1 METGKSEIRMDGAE
15 RKNKKID
22 LSRGRKEAHPN
33 TGCVRHCLT
42 SRNES

>member
-15 RKNKKID
+15 KKNKKME
-22 LSRGRKEAHPN
+22 GAHPN

-42 SRNES
+42 SRIES